1 MAIHGM
7 GWEAQLFLLGT
18 VAALGIDYLLRGC
31 KLCVRIKMARRGD
44 VGRCRKCAFI

>member
-1 MAIHGM
+1 M
-7 GWEAQLFLLGT
+7 GGEAELFFLGT
-18 VAALGIDYLLRGC
+18 VAAVAALGIDYLLRGC